1 MEGNLGLSEE
11 RLHILKCFLD
21 PENMIKMEEVPNPLN
36 PNAEVLEY
44 SKDGIRPKQPPSNAP
59 KTDPIWEFFNPT
71 DAHEGMLSY
80 NYYLSIKTH
89 ELVIVS
95 HEVSSYYLTTE

>member
-1 MEGNLGLSEE
+1 MLIEFFKKMKKKLGLSEE
-11 RLHILKCFLD
+11 RLYVLNCFLD

-44 SKDGIRPKQPPSNAP
+44 TEDGKIRPKQPPSNVP

-71 DAHEGMLSY
+71 DAHEGMY
-80 NYYLSIKTH
+80 V
-89 ELVIVS
+89 VIS
-95 HEVSSYYLTTE
+95 